1 MPATL
6 TAELNWTAIIM
17 GINSFL
23 ITIVLV
29 LGGYIWRKALTD
41 LDEFRSQNRE
51 EHKAFM
57 DEIGSVKEDL
67 AYMRGAAAAH
77 DRKKS

>member
-1 MPATL
+1 MPESA
-6 TAELNWTAIIM
+6 LNWTSILL
-17 GINSFL
+17 GVNSFL
-23 ITIVLV
+23 ITVILA
-29 LGGYIWRKALTD
+29 LGGVIWRKALTD

-67 AYMRGAAAAH
+67 AYMRGAAAAAE
-77 DRKKS
+77 RKRS